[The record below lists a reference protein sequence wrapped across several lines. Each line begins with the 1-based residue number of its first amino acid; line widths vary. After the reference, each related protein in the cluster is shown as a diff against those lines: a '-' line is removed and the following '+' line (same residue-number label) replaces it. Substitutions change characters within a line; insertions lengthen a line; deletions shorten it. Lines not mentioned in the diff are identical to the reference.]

1 MTVKELESTIKSF
14 SYLMATADELKKKI
28 EGMTY
33 KTTSSINPAP
43 SSSTN
48 AFHSKVEDFGNNY
61 IFMKMKY
68 EEKKVELDYI
78 STIINHPSLSDE
90 EKDILHFLATNGS
103 MLSYARKK
111 GIYKSYVYKI
121 KDKALAKLLPFAES
135 YRIIQNAIK
144 NG

>member
-61 IFMKMKY
+61 ILMKTKY
-68 EEKKVELDYI
+68 
-78 STIINHPSLSDE
+78 E